1 MATDQQHFSADREWQ
16 AYFDEALAPIGM
28 RAPVPV
34 LGQEVDAYRRETYR
48 QLKRTYLPPVHEL
61 AQVNYRGLR
70 ADALDVFGPQL
81 LKACVQEYRNPAHLA
96 PGELRAI
103 EVRDPQTGRVQH
115 REWIGQ
121 ESFVKAMGR
130 PGRRVVRFMAPV
142 DSMNR
147 AIREFA

>member
-1 MATDQQHFSADREWQ
+1 VGIVAAR
-16 AYFDEALAPIGM
+16 G
-28 RAPVPV
+28 
-34 LGQEVDAYRRETYR
+34 

-70 ADALDVFGPQL
+70 SDALDVFGPQL
-81 LKACVQEYRNPAHLA
+81 LKACVQEYRNPAHLQ

-115 REWIGQ
+115 RDWIGQ
-121 ESFVKAMGR
+121 ESFVKAMSR